1 MCYNEET
8 ACWSVVKK
16 MSITPWMMC
25 SVHLLAT
32 FYSQTLHPSV
42 IISSSQDLIKI
53 ASSLHY
59 EFRNQT
65 MKFEMSVLNRE
76 PQREREREMSL
87 LVFDTFDT
95 RYI

>member
-1 MCYNEET
+1 MKNNEET
-8 ACWSVVKK
+8 ACCRLECCQKDVNYS
-16 MSITPWMMC
+16 MDD
-25 SVHLLAT
+25 VHLLAT

-76 PQREREREMSL
+76 REMSL

>member
-1 MCYNEET
+1 MLEGCQKDVNYST
-8 ACWSVVKK
+8 DD
-16 MSITPWMMC
+16 
-25 SVHLLAT
+25 VHLLAT

-76 PQREREREMSL
+76 REWERERDEPFG
-87 LVFDTFDT
+87 V
-95 RYI
+95 